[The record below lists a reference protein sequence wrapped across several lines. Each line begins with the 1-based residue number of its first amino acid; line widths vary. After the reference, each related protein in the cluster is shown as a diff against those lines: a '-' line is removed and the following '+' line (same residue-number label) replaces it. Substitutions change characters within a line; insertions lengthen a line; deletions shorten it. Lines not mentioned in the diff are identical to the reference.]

1 MDTIYYTLSTRRVKV
16 CGGADL
22 VRVVPMARP
31 QGTPE
36 KKAGEIVDLAL
47 GKKRLETKNAWKEF
61 VQMTAD
67 APGLSE
73 EEEAGEAPALPRAC
87 RERSASWLELG
98 ATAAV
103 LLAGLSAA
111 AAFLA
116 TL

>member
-1 MDTIYYTLSTRRVKV
+1 MDTIYYSLSTRRVKV

-22 VRVVPMARP
+22 VRFVPVARP
-31 QGTPE
+31 QGAPE

-47 GKKRLETKNAWKEF
+47 GKKRLETKRAWRELA
-61 VQMTAD
+61 QTAAD
-67 APGLSE
+67 APDLPE
-73 EEEAGEAPALPRAC
+73 EETEEAPALPRA
-87 RERSASWLELG
+87 RRKRGASLLELG

-103 LLAGLSAA
+103 LLAGLSAT